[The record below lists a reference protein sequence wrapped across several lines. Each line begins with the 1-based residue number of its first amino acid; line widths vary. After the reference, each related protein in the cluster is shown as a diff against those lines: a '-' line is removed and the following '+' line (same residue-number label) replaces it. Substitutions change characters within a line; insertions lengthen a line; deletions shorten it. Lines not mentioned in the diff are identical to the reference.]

1 MPLGIK
7 AVVCAIYEPPQ
18 ESSKDHINIL
28 PDPRSVLAILFDSII
43 QKRVY
48 NRETISFES
57 KPLLNDY
64 MYIPLTTIG

>member
-28 PDPRSVLAILFDSII
+28 PDPRSVLVILFVSIKDNV
-43 QKRVY
+43 Q
-48 NRETISFES
+48 
-57 KPLLNDY
+57 
-64 MYIPLTTIG
+64 